1 VLKLKKNN
9 SGAKSLTCPHNQKSR
24 RLRSGDPAGQESP
37 RPIHFPPKVTQAL
50 SDNAKERTLF
60 PMMNEPRVLCLVNMY
75 TWSDGKQIAVPGS
88 FSVFEGCCVQED
100 ASIVGKPD
108 LDVAPR
114 QCVG

>member
-1 VLKLKKNN
+1 
-9 SGAKSLTCPHNQKSR
+9 
-24 RLRSGDPAGQESP
+24 
-37 RPIHFPPKVTQAL
+37 
-50 SDNAKERTLF
+50 
-60 PMMNEPRVLCLVNMY
+60 MMNEPRVLCLVNMY

-114 QCVG
+114 QCVGSRVAPHPQLLAKHQTSVVLHPPYSPDLPRADFVFQT